1 MLKKRAF
8 LKWAGGKYGLIEP
21 ITALLPEGNKLIEP
35 FVGAGSVFLNTNYD
49 KYILNDVNP
58 DLINLFKIVKRRP
71 RRFIDDAA
79 RLFTLRNNTADAYY
93 SLREQFNQCSD
104 LYQRALLFLY
114 LNRHGYNGLC
124 RYNLSGH
131 FNVPFGRYS
140 RPYFPQAEL
149 EFFAE
154 KAQQAVFTCMS
165 FEQVFRRARK
175 GDVVYCDPPYAP
187 LSTTANFT
195 SYASGGFNLEHQ
207 HELAR
212 RAAHTAHK
220 RGIPVLISNHDT
232 ELTRLLYQDADIQ
245 SLQVARFISPK
256 GDSRGKVAEI
266 LALYTQ
272 PERANVIPLTRRVRS
287 R

>member
-1 MLKKRAF
+1 
-8 LKWAGGKYGLIEP
+8 
-21 ITALLPEGNKLIEP
+21 
-35 FVGAGSVFLNTNYD
+35 
-49 KYILNDVNP
+49 
-58 DLINLFKIVKRRP
+58 
-71 RRFIDDAA
+71 
-79 RLFTLRNNTADAYY
+79 
-93 SLREQFNQCSD
+93 
-104 LYQRALLFLY
+104 
-114 LNRHGYNGLC
+114 
-124 RYNLSGH
+124 
-131 FNVPFGRYS
+131 
-140 RPYFPQAEL
+140 
-149 EFFAE
+149 
-154 KAQQAVFTCMS
+154 MS